1 MKVIWVFFCRFLKFQ
16 VKLGEIFT
24 KIKNFFFFFFFLR
37 ILLGQGCS
45 LWPRVLLLSS
55 SEPGPH
61 SLPGG
66 ISSVGE
72 RPIES
77 YASQAPGFLESCF
90 SLKASTFGRA
100 NLDGSSHKE
109 ETPVK

>member
-1 MKVIWVFFCRFLKFQ
+1 M
-16 VKLGEIFT
+16 
-24 KIKNFFFFFFFLR
+24 
-37 ILLGQGCS
+37 
-45 LWPRVLLLSS
+45 
-55 SEPGPH
+55 
-61 SLPGG
+61 
-66 ISSVGE
+66 GE